1 MLNRQ
6 SAAWGWCVRSEGVV
20 TDNVSQLPLD
30 EPAQPLARTIWLLW
44 LAAALFVGASLLP
57 DDGLRLGLTVSGL
70 SLVVLVG
77 ALAALDFTQEELERI
92 DAHSGGADVNLWAAS
107 AERKGPSR

>member
-6 SAAWGWCVRSEGVV
+6 TAAWGWCVRSEGVV

-44 LAAALFVGASLLP
+44 LAAALFLLASLLP
-57 DDGLRLGLTVSGL
+57 DGGVRLGLTVSGL
-70 SLVVLVG
+70 SLVILVAALAVMNARKGCLENRAFG
-77 ALAALDFTQEELERI
+77 ALSIF
-92 DAHSGGADVNLWAAS
+92 
-107 AERKGPSR
+107 